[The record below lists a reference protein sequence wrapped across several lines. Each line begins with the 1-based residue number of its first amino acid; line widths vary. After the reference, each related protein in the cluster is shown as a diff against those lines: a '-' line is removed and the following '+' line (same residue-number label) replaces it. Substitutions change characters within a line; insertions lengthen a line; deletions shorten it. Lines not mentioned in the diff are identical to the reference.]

1 MAVPNQ
7 FDQNSRDDNGYCDK
21 KVSLPAPAIGKE
33 TEGCAFI
40 PNVHPIKKRGDLNR
54 LAVSHGLL
62 YEPFNHLVGKRYQCG
77 KAEKDKR

>member
-21 KVSLPAPAIGKE
+21 KVALPAPAIGKE

-54 LAVSHGLL
+54 LPVSHGLL
-62 YEPFNHLVGKRYQCG
+62 DEPFNKLVDQRYQGG
-77 KAEKDKR
+77 KSEKGRR